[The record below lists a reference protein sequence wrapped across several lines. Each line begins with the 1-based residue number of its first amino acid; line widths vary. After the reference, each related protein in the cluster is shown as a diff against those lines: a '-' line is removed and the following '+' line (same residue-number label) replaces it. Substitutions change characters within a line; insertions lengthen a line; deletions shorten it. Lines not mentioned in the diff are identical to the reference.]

1 MRSVVDVVSELPSL
15 THAQLSEPSIQ
26 LTALPVPYTTDY
38 TCMHNSQHAHNIS
51 MPHYSPSFLSSS
63 QFESCCGSDRT
74 SCRPSPLSLLSGIS
88 TATHYIHTYY
98 ILYLI
103 SGRLTL
109 HWCQKWDSS
118 EVVGAAGVEM
128 PRKGIRWGAAGV
140 EIPRKGI
147 RWGAAGVEMPREGIR
162 WGAAGFWKYCGGA
175 VTGLGE

>member
-1 MRSVVDVVSELPSL
+1 MDVVSELPSL

-38 TCMHNSQHAHNIS
+38 TFMHNSQHAHNIS

-88 TATHYIHTYY
+88 TATLYHYIHTYY

-109 HWCQKWDSS
+109 HMLQIQSNQSDDFYF
-118 EVVGAAGVEM
+118 M
-128 PRKGIRWGAAGV
+128 PIIKTK
-140 EIPRKGI
+140 IPPPPNNWTLLVI
-147 RWGAAGVEMPREGIR
+147 L
-162 WGAAGFWKYCGGA
+162 FS
-175 VTGLGE
+175 L

>member
-1 MRSVVDVVSELPSL
+1 MDVVSELPSL

-38 TCMHNSQHAHNIS
+38 TFMHNSQHAHNIS

-88 TATHYIHTYY
+88 TATLYHYIHTYY
-98 ILYLI
+98 ILYII

-109 HWCQKWDSS
+109 HYLPSCCTLVRIVCTAQL
-118 EVVGAAGVEM
+118 VL
-128 PRKGIRWGAAGV
+128 RH
-140 EIPRKGI
+140 
-147 RWGAAGVEMPREGIR
+147 
-162 WGAAGFWKYCGGA
+162 
-175 VTGLGE
+175 

>member
-1 MRSVVDVVSELPSL
+1 MDVVSELPSL

-38 TCMHNSQHAHNIS
+38 TFMHNSQHTHNIS

-74 SCRPSPLSLLSGIS
+74 SCRPSPLSLLSDIS

-98 ILYLI
+98 ILI

-109 HWCQKWDSS
+109 HWCQKYLPSS
-118 EVVGAAGVEM
+118 CPYLFSCLLSCHFSALISFLVWSWVYF
-128 PRKGIRWGAAGV
+128 K
-140 EIPRKGI
+140 IPDLI
-147 RWGAAGVEMPREGIR
+147 
-162 WGAAGFWKYCGGA
+162 
-175 VTGLGE
+175 

>member
-1 MRSVVDVVSELPSL
+1 MDVVSELPSL

-38 TCMHNSQHAHNIS
+38 TFMHNSQHAHNIS

-74 SCRPSPLSLLSGIS
+74 SFRPSPLSLLSGIS

-98 ILYLI
+98 ILI

-109 HWCQKWDSS
+109 QPGKI
-118 EVVGAAGVEM
+118 VAMKAGLS
-128 PRKGIRWGAAGV
+128 RKCPIKFLRLQRTW
-140 EIPRKGI
+140 I
-147 RWGAAGVEMPREGIR
+147 
-162 WGAAGFWKYCGGA
+162 GGGRQYLLWLDEQSRST
-175 VTGLGE
+175 TGKNYG